1 MYLRKRGKKWYYT
14 IEYPAADGMGR
25 KRVERVGG
33 TTYAQA
39 AKAYRQAMAALD
51 NPEQDAEPA
60 IEVMPFFLEW
70 LEKDVEINLGPN
82 TYDAYKGVIKWHIGA
97 RFGGYELSK
106 LTTAE
111 IQDWLNLLKQKGYSR
126 STVKTIF
133 TVFNDGMRWAVS
145 NRQYI
150 EANPMAN
157 VKMPKFDIPRKKPF
171 IFSRQQLNH
180 IFQTFPLG
188 HKYYAPCMIAYC
200 TGLRVGECLALQWS
214 HIDMENRTISVDSTL
229 YDKTGTPVCKATP
242 KTKSSLRT
250 IPFNET
256 LYKALVRHKAQQA
269 KNRRLYG
276 SDYRDNDFVC
286 TRQDGCSMTSNDMRY
301 FNMWCKKEF
310 HNGSFHSFRHTHA
323 TMMLENNIEL
333 DYVSKRL
340 GHSSIATTANIY
352 DTITDKR
359 NKEAMKKLDAIL

>member
-14 IEYPAADGMGR
+14 IEVPTEEGQGR
-25 KRVERVGG
+25 LREERVGG
-33 TTYAQA
+33 TSYAQA
-39 AKAYRQAMAALD
+39 AKAYRQAMKALD
-51 NPEQDAEPA
+51 EAAVSEKPVIKMMD
-60 IEVMPFFLEW
+60 FLLEW
-70 LEKDVEINLGPN
+70 LEKDVRINLGPN
-82 TYDAYKGVIKWHIGA
+82 TYDSYTGIIKWHIGA
-97 RFGGYELSK
+97 RFGNEALDA

-111 IQDWLNLLKQKGYSR
+111 IQDWINSLKQDGYSR
-126 STVKTIF
+126 STVKSIF
-133 TVFNDGMRWAVS
+133 TVFNDAMRWAVS

-150 EANPMAN
+150 ETNPMAN
-157 VKMPKFDIPRKKPF
+157 VKMPKFDIPRKKPV
-171 IFSRQQLNH
+171 IFSHQQIQI
-180 IFQTFPLG
+180 IFHAFPLE

-229 YDKTGTPVCKATP
+229 YDKKGIPVCKATP
-242 KTKSSLRT
+242 KTKSSVRT

-256 LYKALVRHKAQQA
+256 LYKSLVRHKAQQA
-269 KNRRLYG
+269 KNHRLYG
-276 SDYRDNDFVC
+276 DDYVESDFVC
-286 TRQDGCSMTSNDMRY
+286 TREDGRPMNSNDMRY

-310 HNGSFHSFRHTHA
+310 GGGSFHSFRHTPA

-359 NKEAMKKLDAIL
+359 NREAMKKLDSIL

>member
-14 IEYPAADGMGR
+14 IEYPAADGSGR

-51 NPEQDAEPA
+51 DPEHDAEPA
-60 IEVMPFFLEW
+60 MEVMPFFLEW

-82 TYDAYKGVIKWHIGA
+82 TYDAYNGVIKWHIGA
-97 RFGGYELSK
+97 RFGSYELSE

-150 EANPMAN
+150 DSNPMAN

-171 IFSRQQLNH
+171 IFSRHQLNH

-188 HKYYAPCMIAYC
+188 HKYYAP
-200 TGLRVGECLALQWS
+200 LHDCLLYRPSRRRMSGPAVVPYRHGKS
-214 HIDMENRTISVDSTL
+214 H
-229 YDKTGTPVCKATP
+229 
-242 KTKSSLRT
+242 
-250 IPFNET
+250 
-256 LYKALVRHKAQQA
+256 
-269 KNRRLYG
+269 
-276 SDYRDNDFVC
+276 
-286 TRQDGCSMTSNDMRY
+286 Y
-301 FNMWCKKEF
+301 F
-310 HNGSFHSFRHTHA
+310 R
-323 TMMLENNIEL
+323 
-333 DYVSKRL
+333 
-340 GHSSIATTANIY
+340 
-352 DTITDKR
+352 
-359 NKEAMKKLDAIL
+359 